1 MFRTQDVDGN
11 LGRDYLRG
19 ADGFLCAAEKILN
32 STDRDSGEWLFKLE
46 NPVCFLV
53 GHAAEL
59 ILKAGLVRQPDFS
72 KFKKTHDLVFL
83 INQSHQK
90 QIPLNQI
97 FCSCVER
104 INGNFVQHDHRY
116 QKSFY
121 GFPEND
127 HDRLMK
133 LMKENSVA
141 AKKELHDHGLV
152 LRQVPDLSSFI
163 NAVREQLQSTEE
175 MLELPP

>member
-1 MFRTQDVDGN
+1 MFRTQDVNGD

-32 STDRDSGEWLFKLE
+32 STDRNSEEWLFKLE
-46 NPVCFLV
+46 APVCFLV

-72 KFKKTHDLVFL
+72 KFKYIHDLDSLVKE
-83 INQSHQK
+83 SHQK
-90 QIPLNQI
+90 QIPLNAI

-104 INGNFVQHDHRY
+104 INENFVQHDHRY
-116 QKSFY
+116 QRSFS

-133 LMKENSVA
+133 LMKENPGAV
-141 AKKELHDHGLV
+141 KKELRDLGFV
-152 LRQVPDLSSFI
+152 LRQVPDLLSFI
-163 NAVREQLQSTEE
+163 NAAREQLHSTEE
-175 MLELPP
+175 MLELNS